1 MVLFGKV
8 YPKGIMEYTDIDS
21 NTPEENIAFDEML
34 LTEAE
39 QGQRGKTF
47 RFWELQDYVVILGRG
62 ASVVDDIFL
71 DRCRKDNIKIIQRMS
86 GGGTVLL
93 GKGCLN
99 YSLILPYDENPELL
113 NIKSSYKYILT
124 HLASAFAKN
133 SISLTYQPI
142 SDLAFGDKKVSGSA
156 QARRKNFFLHHGT
169 LLYNFDI
176 DRVGF
181 YLKEPKKSPEYR
193 NTRRHKD
200 FLMNLP
206 LSREE
211 IKEIVKNGARHEF

>member
-1 MVLFGKV
+1 
-8 YPKGIMEYTDIDS
+8 MEYTDIDF
-21 NTPEENIAFDEML
+21 NTPEENIAFDKLL

-62 ASVVDDIFL
+62 ASVIDDIFV
-71 DRCRKDNIKIIQRMS
+71 DRCRKDNIKIIQRIS

-99 YSLILPYDENPELL
+99 YSLILPYDGNPELL
-113 NIKSSYKYILT
+113 NIKGSYKYILT

-133 SISLTYQPI
+133 GISLTYQLI
-142 SDLAFGDKKVSGSA
+142 SDLALGNKKVSGNA
-156 QARRKNFFLHHGT
+156 QARKKNFFLHHGT

-181 YLKEPKKSPEYR
+181 YLKEPKKAPEYR
-193 NTRRHKD
+193 NGRRHND
-200 FLMNLP
+200 FLANLS
-206 LSREE
+206 LTCSE
-211 IKEIVKNGARHEF
+211 IKEIIKIAFRRQASERF

>member
-1 MVLFGKV
+1 V
-8 YPKGIMEYTDIDS
+8 YPKGIMEYTDIDF
-21 NTPEENIAFDEML
+21 NTPEENIAFDELL

-39 QGQRGKTF
+39 QGQRDETF
-47 RFWELQDYVVILGRG
+47 RFWELQGYVVILGRG
-62 ASVVDDIFL
+62 ASVADDIFL

-99 YSLILPYDENPELL
+99 YSLILPYDKNPELL
-113 NIKSSYKYILT
+113 NIKSSYKYILDNI
-124 HLASAFAKN
+124 AAVFCKKG
-133 SISLTYQPI
+133 ISLLYQPT
-142 SDLAFGDKKVSGSA
+142 SDLTLGNKKVSGNA

-181 YLKEPKKSPEYR
+181 YLKEPKKAPEYR
-193 NTRRHKD
+193 NGRHHKD
-200 FLMNLP
+200 FLANLP
-206 LSREE
+206 LTCSE
-211 IKEIVKNGARHEF
+211 IKEIIKIAFRGQISEQI